1 MVVTPKQVED
11 LGCFREEL
19 RKHSRLVPCLA
30 TLAMGDLNA
39 VAFGQAAHL
48 AVILRGSSLRLSDF
62 VALKL
67 RPSRQTI
74 RAGLM
79 IDDFVLFETLK
90 REEAEKAGQKSRG
103 REIVE
108 QVRQA
113 YAEARLPRH
122 EGKAVE
128 QSVEAECWGMH
139 IDGKK
144 GVARPNLKRV
154 IPLAN
159 ILVRMLKCGIRPAW
173 ACWRWFRVHFVQSF
187 KQGGGSC
194 R

>member
-1 MVVTPKQVED
+1 MVVTPKQGEH

-62 VALKL
+62 MALKL
-67 RPSRQTI
+67 RPSRHSI

-90 REEAEKAGQKSRG
+90 KEEAAKVEAGQKSRG

-113 YAEARLPRH
+113 YDEAKLPRMK
-122 EGKAVE
+122 GKPWSRRQRLSA
-128 QSVEAECWGMH
+128 G
-139 IDGKK
+139 
-144 GVARPNLKRV
+144 
-154 IPLAN
+154 
-159 ILVRMLKCGIRPAW
+159 
-173 ACWRWFRVHFVQSF
+173 ACTSMGRQEWQDLI
-187 KQGGGSC
+187 
-194 R
+194 